1 MLRNMIT
8 RQSAVIILV
17 AGIAAAAGFAL
28 SVSMTRERGGEPAT
42 RAQSTVS
49 AQIEIGSPRPSFTL
63 PDHDGQP
70 RQISEW
76 DGKVLLVNFWATWCP
91 PCKKEIPALIA
102 LQKRLGPR
110 GLQVIGVAIDQP
122 DLVRAFAEDI
132 GINYPSLVGELEA
145 ANVIKDW
152 GNRYG
157 TLPYSVVVDRQGRIA
172 ATKLGELS
180 EAEAEDLVQDLL

>member
-1 MLRNMIT
+1 MNVS
-8 RQSAVIILV
+8 RQTLAIVVV
-17 AGIAAAAGFAL
+17 ATLAAATGFGL
-28 SVSMTRERGGEPAT
+28 SVNLTRDPAAQQPAA
-42 RAQSTVS
+42 RAQASVGG
-49 AQIEIGSPRPSFTL
+49 AAEVGSPRPAFTL
-63 PDHDGQP
+63 PDVEGRSRH
-70 RQISEW
+70 ISEW

-102 LQKRLGPR
+102 LQDRLGPR

-122 DLVRAFAEDI
+122 DLVREFSEDL

-157 TLPYSVVVDRQGRIA
+157 TLPYTVVVDRRGRIT
-172 ATKLGELS
+172 ATKLGELT
-180 EAEAEDLVQDLL
+180 EAEAEALVRDLL